1 MKNLIA
7 PVIVAL
13 LIVAT
18 LAIATRYVLMP
29 AIKNYVDVEVTKI
42 DEANA
47 KLKAIKLVH
56 NTTPGGRFKV
66 EEFDEESI
74 RKSADELEKF
84 VSANRMTFDNPE
96 IQTLMEELKRRLK
109 NVRDREERVEQV
121 QSQLES
127 EWSNLA
133 TVTNRIN
140 QARLALS
147 NKLESARSQ
156 IKETEMKQLKGIA
169 AMLTEMKP
177 ADAVVNIRGEANPIE
192 SAKLLYYME
201 TPERAKIISELN
213 NGTQEDKELVKKIL
227 EAFKRVDEYIPVEPD
242 DK

>member
-18 LAIATRYVLMP
+18 LAIATKYVLMP

-47 KLKAIKLVH
+47 KLEAIKLVH
-56 NTTPGGRFKV
+56 NTTPGGRFKD

-109 NVRDREERVEQV
+109 NVRDREQRVEQV
-121 QSQLES
+121 QSRLES
-127 EWSNLA
+127 EWTNLA

-156 IKETEMKQLKGIA
+156 IKETEMKQLKKTA
-169 AMLTEMKP
+169 AILTNMTP
-177 ADAVVNIRGEANPIE
+177 AEAIVSLDKTNHIE
-192 SAKLLYYME
+192 SAKLLYYMQ
-201 TPERAKIISELN
+201 TPEQAKILSQLN
-213 NGTQEDKELVKKIL
+213 KGTQQDKELVKKIL
-227 EAFKRVDEYIPVEPD
+227 EAFKRVDEDIPVEPD

>member
-56 NTTPGGRFKV
+56 NTTPGGRFKD

-156 IKETEMKQLKGIA
+156 IKETEMKQLKKTA
-169 AMLTEMKP
+169 AILTNMTP
-177 ADAVVNIRGEANPIE
+177 AEAIVSLDKTNHIE
-192 SAKLLYYME
+192 SAKLLYYMQ
-201 TPERAKIISELN
+201 TPEQAKIISQLN
-213 NGTQEDKELVKKIL
+213 KGTQQDKELVKKIL
-227 EAFKRVDEYIPVEPD
+227 EAFKRVDEDIPVEPD

>member
-18 LAIATRYVLMP
+18 LALATHYFLLPGIDAYVKSE
-29 AIKNYVDVEVTKI
+29 AKKI
-42 DEANA
+42 NEADT
-47 KLKAIKLVH
+47 KLKALQLVH
-56 NTTPGGRFKV
+56 TTTPGGRFKD
-66 EEFDEESI
+66 EDFDEEST
-74 RKSADELEKF
+74 RKSAKELEDF

-133 TVTNRIN
+133 AVTNRIN

-156 IKETEMKQLKGIA
+156 IKETEMKQLKKTA
-169 AMLTEMKP
+169 AILTNMTP
-177 ADAVVNIRGEANPIE
+177 AEAVVSLDKTNHIE
-192 SAKLLYYME
+192 SAKLLYYMQ
-201 TPERAKIISELN
+201 TPEQAKILSELN
-213 NGTQEDKELVKKIL
+213 KGTQQDKELVKKIL
-227 EAFKRVDEYIPVEPD
+227 EAFKRVDEDIPVEPD

>member
-18 LAIATRYVLMP
+18 LAIATKYVLMP

-56 NTTPGGRFKV
+56 NTTPGGRFKD

-121 QSQLES
+121 QSQLDS
-127 EWSNLA
+127 EWNNLA

-156 IKETEMKQLKGIA
+156 IKETEMKQLKKTA
-169 AMLTEMKP
+169 AILTNMTP
-177 ADAVVNIRGEANPIE
+177 AEAVVSLDKTNHIE
-192 SAKLLYYME
+192 SAKLLYYMQ
-201 TPERAKIISELN
+201 TPEQAKIISQLN
-213 NGTQEDKELVKKIL
+213 KGTQQDKELVKKIL
-227 EAFKRVDEYIPVEPD
+227 EAFIRVDENIPVEPD

>member
-18 LAIATRYVLMP
+18 LAIATQYFLLP
-29 AIKNYVDVEVTKI
+29 AINTYVKSEAKKI
-42 DEANA
+42 NDSDAA
-47 KLKAIKLVH
+47 LKAIQLVH
-56 NTTPGGRFKV
+56 TTTPGGRFKD
-66 EEFDEESI
+66 EEFDEKKIRES
-74 RKSADELEKF
+74 ALELENF

-109 NVRDREERVEQV
+109 NVRDREKRVEQV
-121 QSQLES
+121 QIQLDS

-156 IKETEMKQLKGIA
+156 IKETEMKQLKKTA
-169 AMLTEMKP
+169 AILTNMTP
-177 ADAVVNIRGEANPIE
+177 AEAIVSLDKTNHIE
-192 SAKLLYYME
+192 SAKLLYYMQ
-201 TPERAKIISELN
+201 TPEQAKIISQLN
-213 NGTQEDKELVKKIL
+213 KGTQQDKELVKKIL
-227 EAFKRVDEYIPVEPD
+227 EAFKRVDEDIPVEPD

>member
-18 LAIATRYVLMP
+18 LAIATKYVLMP

-42 DEANA
+42 DETNA

-56 NTTPGGRFKV
+56 NTTPGGRFKD

-121 QSQLES
+121 QSQLDS
-127 EWSNLA
+127 EWNNLA

-156 IKETEMKQLKGIA
+156 IKETEMKQLKEMA
-169 AMLTEMKP
+169 AMLTEMGP
-177 ADAVVNIRGEANPIE
+177 ADAVATLRGRTNPIE
-192 SAKLLYYME
+192 SAKWLFYME
-201 TPERAKIISELN
+201 TPEKAKIISELN
-213 NGTQEDKELVKKIL
+213 KGTQQDKELVKKIL
-227 EAFKRVDEYIPVEPD
+227 EAFIRVDENIPVEPD

>member
-18 LAIATRYVLMP
+18 LAIATQYFLLP
-29 AIKNYVDVEVTKI
+29 AINTYVKSEAKKI
-42 DEANA
+42 TDSDAA
-47 KLKAIKLVH
+47 LKAIQLVH
-56 NTTPGGRFKV
+56 TTTPGGRFKD
-66 EEFDEESI
+66 EEFDEKKIRES
-74 RKSADELEKF
+74 ALELENF

-96 IQTLMEELKRRLK
+96 IQTLIEELKRRLK
-109 NVRDREERVEQV
+109 NVRDREKRVEQV
-121 QSQLES
+121 QILLNS

-156 IKETEMKQLKGIA
+156 IKETEMKQLKKTA
-169 AMLTEMKP
+169 AILTNMTP
-177 ADAVVNIRGEANPIE
+177 AEAVVSLDKTNHIE
-192 SAKLLYYME
+192 SAKLLYYMQ
-201 TPERAKIISELN
+201 TPEQAKILSELN
-213 NGTQEDKELVKKIL
+213 KGTQQDKELVKKIL
-227 EAFKRVDEYIPVEPD
+227 EAFKRVDEYIPVEPV

>member
-18 LAIATRYVLMP
+18 LAIATKYFLLP
-29 AIKNYVDVEVTKI
+29 AIDTYVKSEAKKI
-42 DEANA
+42 NEADA
-47 KLKAIKLVH
+47 TLKAIQLVH
-56 NTTPGGRFKV
+56 TTTPGGRFK
-66 EEFDEESI
+66 DEDFSEKSI
-74 RKSADELEKF
+74 RESALELEDF
-84 VSANRMTFDNPE
+84 VSAGKMTFDNPE

-156 IKETEMKQLKGIA
+156 IKETEMKQLKKTA
-169 AMLTEMKP
+169 AILTNMTP
-177 ADAVVNIRGEANPIE
+177 AEAIVSLDKTNHIE
-192 SAKLLYYME
+192 SAKLLYYMQ
-201 TPERAKIISELN
+201 TPEQAKIISQLN
-213 NGTQEDKELVKKIL
+213 KGTQQDKELVKKIL
-227 EAFKRVDEYIPVEPD
+227 EAFKRVDEYNPVEPD

>member
-18 LAIATRYVLMP
+18 LAIATKYVLMP

-47 KLKAIKLVH
+47 KLKAINLVH
-56 NTTPGGRFKV
+56 NTTPGGRFKA

-156 IKETEMKQLKGIA
+156 IKETEMKQLKKTA
-169 AMLTEMKP
+169 AILTNMTP
-177 ADAVVNIRGEANPIE
+177 AEAVVSLNKTNHIE
-192 SAKLLYYME
+192 SAKLLYYMQ
-201 TPERAKIISELN
+201 TPEQAKIISQLN
-213 NGTQEDKELVKKIL
+213 KGTQQDKELVKKIL
-227 EAFKRVDEYIPVEPD
+227 EAFKRVDEDIPVEPD

>member
-18 LAIATRYVLMP
+18 LAIATKYVLMP

-56 NTTPGGRFKV
+56 NTTPGGRFKD

-156 IKETEMKQLKGIA
+156 IKETEMKQLKKTA
-169 AMLTEMKP
+169 AILTNMTP
-177 ADAVVNIRGEANPIE
+177 AEAIVSLDKTNHIE
-192 SAKLLYYME
+192 SAKLLYYMQ
-201 TPERAKIISELN
+201 TPEQAKIISQLN
-213 NGTQEDKELVKKIL
+213 KGTQQDKELVKKIL

>member
-18 LAIATRYVLMP
+18 LGLATHYFLLP
-29 AIKNYVDVEVTKI
+29 AIDAYVKSEAKKI
-42 DEANA
+42 NEADT
-47 KLKAIKLVH
+47 KLKALQLVH
-56 NTTPGGRFKV
+56 TTTPGGRFKD
-66 EEFDEESI
+66 EDFDEEST
-74 RKSADELEKF
+74 RKSAKELEDF

-109 NVRDREERVEQV
+109 NVRDREARVEQV
-121 QSQLES
+121 QIQLDL

-133 TVTNRIN
+133 NVTNRIN

-156 IKETEMKQLKGIA
+156 IKETEMKQLKKTA
-169 AMLTEMKP
+169 AKLTNMTP
-177 ADAVVNIRGEANPIE
+177 AEAIDSLDKTNHIE
-192 SAKLLYYME
+192 SAKLLYYMQ
-201 TPERAKIISELN
+201 TPEQAKIISQLN
-213 NGTQEDKELVKKIL
+213 KGTQQDKELVKKIL
-227 EAFKRVDEYIPVEPD
+227 EAFKRVDEYILVAPD

>member
-7 PVIVAL
+7 SVVVAL

-18 LAIATRYVLMP
+18 LAIATQYFLLP
-29 AIKNYVDVEVTKI
+29 AIDTYVES
-42 DEANA
+42 EANKISESNA
-47 KLKAIKLVH
+47 TLKAIELVH
-56 NTTPGGRFKV
+56 TTTPGGRFKD
-66 EEFDEESI
+66 EKFDEKSI
-74 RKSADELEKF
+74 RESALELENF

-96 IQTLMEELKRRLK
+96 IQTLIEELKRRLK
-109 NVRDREERVEQV
+109 NVRDREKRVEQV
-121 QSQLES
+121 QILLNS

-156 IKETEMKQLKGIA
+156 IKETEMKQLKKTA
-169 AMLTEMKP
+169 AILTNMTP
-177 ADAVVNIRGEANPIE
+177 AEAVVSLDKTNHIE
-192 SAKLLYYME
+192 SAKLLYYMQ
-201 TPERAKIISELN
+201 TPEQAKILSELN
-213 NGTQEDKELVKKIL
+213 KGTQQDKELVKKIL

>member
-7 PVIVAL
+7 SVVVAL

-18 LAIATRYVLMP
+18 LAIATQYFLLP
-29 AIKNYVDVEVTKI
+29 AIDTYVES
-42 DEANA
+42 EANKISESNA
-47 KLKAIKLVH
+47 TLKAIELVH
-56 NTTPGGRFKV
+56 TTTPGGRFKD
-66 EEFDEESI
+66 EDFDEEST
-74 RKSADELEKF
+74 RKSAKELEDF

-156 IKETEMKQLKGIA
+156 IKETEMKQLKKTA
-169 AMLTEMKP
+169 AILTNMTP
-177 ADAVVNIRGEANPIE
+177 AEAVLSLDKTNHIE
-192 SAKLLYYME
+192 SAKLLYYMQ
-201 TPERAKIISELN
+201 TPEQAKILSQLN
-213 NGTQEDKELVKKIL
+213 KGTQQDKELVKKIL
-227 EAFKRVDEYIPVEPD
+227 EAFKRVDEDIPVEPD
-242 DK
+242 DQ

>member
-18 LAIATRYVLMP
+18 LAIATKYVLMP

-56 NTTPGGRFKV
+56 NTTPGGRFK
-66 EEFDEESI
+66 DEGFSEKSI
-74 RKSADELEKF
+74 RESALELENF
-84 VSANRMTFDNPE
+84 VSSGNMTFNNPE

-109 NVRDREERVEQV
+109 NVRDREQRVEQV

-156 IKETEMKQLKGIA
+156 IKETEMKQLKKTA
-169 AMLTEMKP
+169 AILTNMTP
-177 ADAVVNIRGEANPIE
+177 AEAINSLDKTNHIE
-192 SAKLLYYME
+192 SAKLLYYMQ
-201 TPERAKIISELN
+201 TPEQAKIISELN
-213 NGTQEDKELVKKIL
+213 KGTQQDKELVKKIL
-227 EAFKRVDEYIPVEPD
+227 EAFKRVDRYIPVEPD
-242 DK
+242 E

>member
-18 LAIATRYVLMP
+18 LGLATHYFLLP
-29 AIKNYVDVEVTKI
+29 AIDAYVKSEAKKI
-42 DEANA
+42 NEADT
-47 KLKAIKLVH
+47 KLKALQLVH
-56 NTTPGGRFKV
+56 TTTPGGRFKD
-66 EEFDEESI
+66 EDFDEEST
-74 RKSADELEKF
+74 RKSAKELEDF

-109 NVRDREERVEQV
+109 NVQDREERVEQV

-156 IKETEMKQLKGIA
+156 IKETEMKQLKKTA
-169 AMLTEMKP
+169 AILTNMTP
-177 ADAVVNIRGEANPIE
+177 AEAVVSLDKTNHIE
-192 SAKLLYYME
+192 SAKLLYYMQ
-201 TPERAKIISELN
+201 TPEQAKIISQLN
-213 NGTQEDKELVKKIL
+213 KGTQQDKELVKKIL

>member
-1 MKNLIA
+1 MCI
-7 PVIVAL
+7 
-13 LIVAT
+13 
-18 LAIATRYVLMP
+18 RDS
-29 AIKNYVDVEVTKI
+29 YVDVEVTKI

-56 NTTPGGRFKV
+56 NTTPGGRFKD

-121 QSQLES
+121 QSQLDS
-127 EWSNLA
+127 EWNNLA

-156 IKETEMKQLKGIA
+156 IKETEMKQLKKTA
-169 AMLTEMKP
+169 AILTNMTP
-177 ADAVVNIRGEANPIE
+177 AEAIVSLDKTNHIE
-192 SAKLLYYME
+192 SAKLLYYMQ
-201 TPERAKIISELN
+201 TPEQAKIISQLN
-213 NGTQEDKELVKKIL
+213 KGTQQDKELVKKIL

>member
-18 LAIATRYVLMP
+18 LAIATKYVLMP

-47 KLKAIKLVH
+47 KLKAIQLVH
-56 NTTPGGRFKV
+56 DTTPGGRFKD

-74 RKSADELEKF
+74 RKSAKDLENF

-156 IKETEMKQLKGIA
+156 IKETEMKQLKKTA
-169 AMLTEMKP
+169 AILTNMTP
-177 ADAVVNIRGEANPIE
+177 AEAIVSLDKTNHIE
-192 SAKLLYYME
+192 SAKLLYYMQ
-201 TPERAKIISELN
+201 TPEQAKIISQLN
-213 NGTQEDKELVKKIL
+213 KGTQQDKELVKKIL

>member
-18 LAIATRYVLMP
+18 LAIATKYVLMP

-56 NTTPGGRFKV
+56 NTTPGGRFKD

-74 RKSADELEKF
+74 RKSAGELEKF

-156 IKETEMKQLKGIA
+156 IKETEMKQLKKTA
-169 AMLTEMKP
+169 AILTNMTP
-177 ADAVVNIRGEANPIE
+177 AEAINSLDKTNHIE
-192 SAKLLYYME
+192 SAKLLYYMQ
-201 TPERAKIISELN
+201 TPEQAKIISQLN
-213 NGTQEDKELVKKIL
+213 KGTQQDKELVKKIL
-227 EAFKRVDEYIPVEPD
+227 EAFKRVDEDIPVEPD

>member
-18 LAIATRYVLMP
+18 LALATHYILLP
-29 AIKNYVDVEVTKI
+29 AIDTYVKSEAKKI
-42 DEANA
+42 NEADT
-47 KLKAIKLVH
+47 KLKALQLVH
-56 NTTPGGRFKV
+56 TTTPGGRFK
-66 EEFDEESI
+66 DEEIDEKSI
-74 RKSADELEKF
+74 RESALELEKF
-84 VSANRMTFDNPE
+84 VSTSRMTFDNPE

-109 NVRDREERVEQV
+109 NVRDREQRVEQV

-156 IKETEMKQLKGIA
+156 IKETEIKQLREFA
-169 AMLTEMKP
+169 ATLTNMEP
-177 ADAVVNIRGEANPIE
+177 AEAVVTLRGQTNPIE

-201 TPERAKIISELN
+201 TPEKAKIISELN
-213 NGTQEDKELVKKIL
+213 KGNPEDIVLANEIL
-227 EAFKRVDEYIPVEPD
+227 KAFIRVGEDIPVEPD
-242 DK
+242 E

>member
-18 LAIATRYVLMP
+18 LAIATKYVLMP

-47 KLKAIKLVH
+47 KLKAIQLVH
-56 NTTPGGRFKV
+56 DTTPGGRFKD

-74 RKSADELEKF
+74 RKSAKELENF

-156 IKETEMKQLKGIA
+156 IKETEMKQLKKTA
-169 AMLTEMKP
+169 AILTNMTP
-177 ADAVVNIRGEANPIE
+177 AEAIVSLDKTNHIE
-192 SAKLLYYME
+192 SAKLLYYMQ
-201 TPERAKIISELN
+201 TPEQAKIISQLN
-213 NGTQEDKELVKKIL
+213 KGTQQDKELVKKIL

>member
-18 LAIATRYVLMP
+18 LAIATKYVLMP

-47 KLKAIKLVH
+47 KLKAIQLVH
-56 NTTPGGRFKV
+56 DTTPGGRFKDK
-66 EEFDEESI
+66 EFDEESI
-74 RKSADELEKF
+74 RKSAKDLENF

-156 IKETEMKQLKGIA
+156 IKETEMKQLKKTA
-169 AMLTEMKP
+169 AILTNMTP
-177 ADAVVNIRGEANPIE
+177 AEAIVSLDKTNHIE
-192 SAKLLYYME
+192 SAKLLYYMQ
-201 TPERAKIISELN
+201 TPEQAKIISQLN
-213 NGTQEDKELVKKIL
+213 KGTQQDKELVKKIL
-227 EAFKRVDEYIPVEPD
+227 ESFKRVDEYIPVEPD

>member
-18 LAIATRYVLMP
+18 LAIATKYFLLP
-29 AIKNYVDVEVTKI
+29 AIDTYVESEAKKI
-42 DEANA
+42 NEADA
-47 KLKAIKLVH
+47 SLQAIQLVH
-56 NTTPGGRFKV
+56 STTPGGRFK
-66 EEFDEESI
+66 DEGFSEKSI
-74 RKSADELEKF
+74 RESALELENF
-84 VSANRMTFDNPE
+84 VSSGNMTFNNPE

-109 NVRDREERVEQV
+109 NVRDREARVEQV
-121 QSQLES
+121 QIQLDL
-127 EWSNLA
+127 EWTNLA

-156 IKETEMKQLKGIA
+156 IKETEMKQLKKTA
-169 AMLTEMKP
+169 AILTNMTP
-177 ADAVVNIRGEANPIE
+177 AEAVVSLDKTNHIE
-192 SAKLLYYME
+192 SAKLLYYMQ
-201 TPERAKIISELN
+201 TPEQAKILSQLN
-213 NGTQEDKELVKKIL
+213 KGTQQDKELVKKIL
-227 EAFKRVDEYIPVEPD
+227 EAFKRVDEDNPVEPD